1 MTDAEEKGA
10 SSSGEAPTGGT
21 LKRLSRNSGL
31 RYLITGGLA
40 FLLDFGLL
48 ALFHEVLGWE
58 VWLATGLAFV
68 ITFAFNF
75 TAQKLFTFSSTTQTS
90 SSLIR
95 FTILVAFNT
104 GATVAIVTLMSL
116 TPVGWALGKIV
127 ATFVTTVWNYFIY
140 RYWVFAAPRTANEQT
155 EAKSV

>member
-1 MTDAEEKGA
+1 VTDGI
-10 SSSGEAPTGGT
+10 
-21 LKRLSRNSGL
+21 LKRLSRNSAV
-31 RYLITGGLA
+31 RYLLTGGMA

-48 ALFHEVLGWE
+48 ALFHEVFGWE

-75 TAQKLFTFSSTTQTS
+75 TAQKLFTFSSNSQTS

-104 GATVAIVTLMSL
+104 LATVAIVTLVSL
-116 TPVGWALGKIV
+116 TPAGWAIGKIV

-140 RYWVFAAPRTANEQT
+140 RYWVFADPKTTNDT
-155 EAKSV
+155 KAKSV